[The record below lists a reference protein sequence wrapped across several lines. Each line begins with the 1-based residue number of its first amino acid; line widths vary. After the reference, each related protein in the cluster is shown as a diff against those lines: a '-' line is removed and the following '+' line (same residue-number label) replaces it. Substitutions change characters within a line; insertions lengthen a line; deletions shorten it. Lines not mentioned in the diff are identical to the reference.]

1 MKSLNE
7 EQKRMRELMGFT
19 YEDNSHN
26 ILSEEFINKSLNEQK
41 KTKGGGFSLGKSDI
55 NIFGRTGGHVDFN
68 WEIDPLKVN
77 IDWDKEAGVALESE
91 DDLLNKM
98 NQELGK
104 KEGYGNLTADQK
116 RKVAIGF
123 FNGIKKIVKDNLK
136 GVVDKK
142 QRRNFKKFFKKSNRW
157 EFDIVDVKLE
167 GCKSAAACRKE
178 KLSLL
183 DEIKL
188 QYTQYEA
195 PDIPKND
202 GAQIASNTKQQL
214 DSIIDNNTSLDAVIK
229 SKPSQIIDQNP
240 LITSNNLM
248 PFKIDDIP
256 TEDAG
261 DLEVVFAYQ
270 KQKIKYKKI
279 SDDKQSVITIDLD
292 DLTTGKLPIDFAAM
306 KHEIKSGDAQK
317 VRQAIIDV
325 IRKVPVTLP
334 ESSKSENKNTTIG
347 EIVDL
352 GNGFVNISTINLIG
366 AASNAWGG
374 KLEATHDIS
383 GNKLPGGRS
392 VNDIFKDP
400 KSKEGDKLNIEL
412 GRKRL
417 NSMRNLI
424 VPFIQKTSWL
434 KPSKQTRIVP
444 ELKIID
450 TGGVPNRKG
459 QYTEVI
465 LDGTLQIQETK
476 FQRGTGSLTG
486 KFGGQKI
493 ILDFK
498 GKPKRDFDINIGG
511 GMRFNKTSSPSKNSR
526 YFKKKLFGKGLK
538 QRTTKH
544 GMKKRWFD
552 GSRFG
557 T

>member
-1 MKSLNE
+1 MKSLTE
-7 EQKRMRELMGFT
+7 EQKRMRDLMGFT

-26 ILSEEFINKSLNEQK
+26 ILSEEFISKSLNEQK
-41 KTKGGGFSLGKSDI
+41 KTKGGGISLGKSDI

-68 WEIDPLKVN
+68 WEIDPLKVD

-98 NQELGK
+98 NEELGGE
-104 KEGYGNLTADQK
+104 EGYGNLTADQK

-123 FNGIKKIVKDNLK
+123 FNGIKKIVNDNLK

-157 EFDIVDVKLE
+157 KFDIADVKLE
-167 GCKSAAACRKE
+167 GCKNTTACRKE

-183 DEIKL
+183 DEIKFK
-188 QYTQYEA
+188 YTQYEA

-229 SKPSQIIDQNP
+229 SKPSKIIDQNP

-261 DLEVVFAYQ
+261 DLEIVFAYQ

-279 SDDKQSVITIDLD
+279 KDDEQSVITIDLD

-306 KHEIKSGDAQK
+306 KHEINSGDTQK

-334 ESSKSENKNTTIG
+334 ESSKSQNKKTTIG

-352 GNGFVNISTINLIG
+352 GNGFVNLSTINLIG

-383 GNKLPGGRS
+383 GNKLAGGRT
-392 VNDIFKDP
+392 VNDIYKDP
-400 KSKEGDKLNIEL
+400 KSKEGDKLNIDL

-417 NSMRNLI
+417 NSMRNVI
-424 VPFIQKTSWL
+424 VPFVQKTPWL
-434 KPSKQTRIVP
+434 KASKQTRVVP

-476 FQRGTGSLTG
+476 FQKGTGVLTG
-486 KFGGQKI
+486 EFAGQKI
-493 ILDFK
+493 ILDFT
-498 GKPKRDFDINIGG
+498 GKPKRDINLNIGG
-511 GMRFNKTSSPSKNSR
+511 GMRINKTSSPSKNSR

-538 QRTTKH
+538 RRSSSH
-544 GMKKRWFD
+544 GDKKRWYD
-552 GSRFG
+552 GSKFG

>member
-123 FNGIKKIVKDNLK
+123 FNGIKKIVNDNLK

-167 GCKSAAACRKE
+167 GCKSAGACRKE

-188 QYTQYEA
+188 QYTQYET
-195 PDIPKND
+195 PEIPKDD
-202 GAQIASNTKQQL
+202 GTQIASNTKQQL
-214 DSIIDNNTSLDAVIK
+214 DYIIDNNTSLDAVIK
-229 SKPSQIIDQNP
+229 SKPSKIIDQNP
-240 LITSNNLM
+240 LITKSDLM

-306 KHEIKSGDAQK
+306 KHEINSGDAQK

-392 VNDIFKDP
+392 VNDIYKDP

-465 LDGTLQIQETK
+465 LDGTLQIQEK
-476 FQRGTGSLTG
+476 NIEKGKAVLTG

-498 GKPKRDFDINIGG
+498 GKPKRDFGINIGG
-511 GMRFNKTSSPSKNSR
+511 GMKVNSRATPSRNSR

-538 QRTTKH
+538 RRTKSH
-544 GMKKRWFD
+544 GDKKRWYD
-552 GSRFG
+552 GSKFG

>member
-1 MKSLNE
+1 MT
-7 EQKRMRELMGFT
+7 EQDDKPKKKR
-19 YEDNSHN
+19 
-26 ILSEEFINKSLNEQK
+26 
-41 KTKGGGFSLGKSDI
+41 GGFSLGKSDI

-68 WEIDPLKVN
+68 WEIDPLTID

-98 NQELGK
+98 NEELGGE
-104 KEGYGNLTADQK
+104 EGYGNLSADQK

-123 FNGIKKIVKDNLK
+123 FNGIKKIVNDNLK

-167 GCKSAAACRKE
+167 GCESAAACRKE

-183 DEIKL
+183 DEIKFK
-188 QYTQYEA
+188 YTQYEA

-202 GAQIASNTKQQL
+202 GAQIAANTKQQL
-214 DSIIDNNTSLDAVIK
+214 DDIINNNTSLDAVIK
-229 SKPSQIIDQNP
+229 SKPSKIIDQKP
-240 LITSNNLM
+240 LITSNDLM

-261 DLEVVFAYQ
+261 DLEIVFAYQ
-270 KQKIKYKKI
+270 TQKVKYKKI
-279 SDDKQSVITIDLD
+279 SDDKQNIITIDLD
-292 DLTTGKLPIDFAAM
+292 EISTGKLPINFAAM
-306 KHEIKSGDAQK
+306 KYEINSGDAQK
-317 VRQAIIDV
+317 IRQSIIDV
-325 IRKVPVTLP
+325 IRAVPVKLP
-334 ESSKSENKNTTIG
+334 ESSKSQNKNTTIG

-352 GNGFVNISTINLIG
+352 GNGFVNLSTIKLIG
-366 AASNAWGG
+366 AASNTWGG

-383 GNKLPGGRS
+383 GNKLPGGRTT
-392 VNDIFKDP
+392 NEIYKDP
-400 KSKEGDKLNIEL
+400 KSKEGDRLNIDL

-417 NSMRNLI
+417 NSMRNII
-424 VPFIQKTSWL
+424 VPFVQKTSWL
-434 KPSKQTRIVP
+434 KPSKQTRVVP
-444 ELKIID
+444 ELRVVD
-450 TGGVPNRKG
+450 TGGKTDPKG

-476 FQRGTGSLTG
+476 FQKGTGKLTG
-486 KFGGQKI
+486 EFAGQKI

-498 GKPKRDFDINIGG
+498 GKPKRDMNINLGG
-511 GMRFNKTSSPSKNSR
+511 GMRVNKSASPSRNSR

-538 QRTTKH
+538 RRSKSH
-544 GMKKRWFD
+544 GEKKRWFD
-552 GSRFG
+552 INHKRYGA
-557 T
+557 